1 MEIIGLDL
9 KKDVIEKC
17 NQAAQKYGY
26 DGLRFQVGDINGYD
40 CPFDVDIVMTLHACD
55 TATDFALYNAVKWN
69 AKMIFSVPCCQHELN
84 GQIQTEELSLLT
96 RYGILQDRFCA
107 LLTDAVR
114 ANLLEY
120 RGYRTQ
126 VLEFVDLSHTPK
138 NVLLRA
144 VRRPITPAKT
154 REMYRREVEKAM
166 AQFHVEPTLYRL
178 LVEEE

>member
-1 MEIIGLDL
+1 MAYKTREWRNSMR
-9 KKDVIEKC
+9 VT
-17 NQAAQKYGY
+17 
-26 DGLRFQVGDINGYD
+26 
-40 CPFDVDIVMTLHACD
+40 VD
-55 TATDFALYNAVKWN
+55 YNN
-69 AKMIFSVPCCQHELN
+69 M
-84 GQIQTEELSLLT
+84 
-96 RYGILQDRFCA
+96 
-107 LLTDAVR
+107 TDAVR

-144 VRRPITPAKT
+144 VRRPVTPAKT

-166 AQFHVEPTLYRL
+166 AQFHVEPTLNRL